1 MVKFDMGAAWE
12 DSVVLLKS
20 HIALT
25 GTIAAVFLFLPALAV
40 AWFGPTPIEP
50 PATATLDQ
58 VMTAFRES
66 ARQSLPY
73 QLLVSLVGAIGGVGI
88 LRLWLARTGTSVGD
102 ALGFAIK
109 MVPTVIAIQLI
120 MVLAIGLMAL
130 VLILPGVAAGG
141 AAGVVLIVIGLL
153 LFIGL
158 CAYLWAR
165 FSTASPAI
173 ADRTLYNPIAALQVS
188 WALTKNNGWR
198 IFLFFFLVFVVILIG
213 AALLGGIVYAAFGSA
228 EGTGRILSGLVE
240 AGVGA
245 VGGLVSLAIT
255 AATYRQLAVR
265 GGTDIFA

>member
-1 MVKFDMGAAWE
+1 MAKFDMGAAWE

-50 PATATLDQ
+50 TSTATFEQ

-73 QLLVSLVGAIGGVGI
+73 QLLVSLVGAIGGIGI

-102 ALGFAIK
+102 ALGFALK
-109 MVPTVIAIQLI
+109 MVPTVIAVQIL
-120 MVLAIGLMAL
+120 MALAIALMAL
-130 VLILPGVAAGG
+130 VLIVPGAAVGG
-141 AAGVVLIVIGLL
+141 AFGVLLVVIGLL
-153 LFIGL
+153 FFIGL

-165 FSTASPAI
+165 VSTTSPVI
-173 ADRTLYNPIAALQVS
+173 ADRTLYNPIAALQES
-188 WALTKNNGWR
+188 WALTRDNGWR
-198 IFLFFFLVFVVILIG
+198 IFLFIFLVFVVIFI
-213 AALLGGIVYAAFGSA
+213 AALLLGGAAYAVFGNT
-228 EGTGRILSGLVE
+228 EGTGRILSGLIE
-240 AGVGA
+240 AGIGA
-245 VGGLVSLAIT
+245 LGSLVSLAIT

-265 GGTDIFA
+265 GGTDIFN